1 MDKKKKQ
8 LKEILEKLGKIRGR
22 HTELVTVYVPAGF
35 SLDKIASQ
43 VRQEQSTAQNIKS
56 KAVRKNVLSA
66 LERIL
71 QHLKLYKQTPK
82 NGLAI
87 FSGNVSEKDGVADVE
102 IWAVEPPEPVRT
114 KLYWC
119 GQDFILDPLK
129 EIFREREIY
138 GLIVLDKSEAE
149 IGLLSGKK
157 LESLKHMESI
167 VPGKTKKGGWSQAR
181 YARIREGLL
190 NDFMKKI
197 GEIASAKFKGLKDL
211 RGIII
216 GGPGPIKEMFNDGD
230 FLTYDVKK
238 KVLGVIDT
246 SYSGMPGLQELVER
260 SDELLKEASIM
271 REKHILDRFFGEF
284 AKDSGLAMY
293 GLHEVIDALKAG
305 SIEVLLLS
313 DGFDWIDAKFECAKC
328 DFKKDEV
335 VQRKDAQG
343 HKCDKCGSPLK
354 ITGEN
359 DLAEEI
365 IKLAENSGTKIENIS
380 TDTNRGEQLKELGG
394 IAGILRYRQE

>member
-1 MDKKKKQ
+1 MDNKKQ
-8 LKEILEKLGKIRGR
+8 LKEILEKFGKIRGR

-43 VRQEQSTAQNIKS
+43 IRQEQSTAQNIKS
-56 KAVRKNVLSA
+56 KSVRKNVLAA

-87 FSGNVSEKDGVADVE
+87 FSGNVSEKDGVADIE
-102 IWAVEPPEPVRT
+102 IWAIEPPEPVRT

-149 IGLLSGKK
+149 IGMLSGKK
-157 LESLKHMESI
+157 LNTLKHLESL
-167 VPGKTKKGGWSQAR
+167 VPGKTKAGGWSQAR

-190 NDFMKKI
+190 NDFLKKI
-197 GEIASAKFKGLKDL
+197 GEIASAQFKDLKDL
-211 RGIII
+211 RGVII
-216 GGPGPIKEMFNDGD
+216 GGPGPVKEMFNDGEY
-230 FLTYDVKK
+230 LNYDVKK
-238 KVLGVIDT
+238 RVLGVVDT
-246 SYSGMPGLQELVER
+246 SYSGMPGLHELVER

-271 REKHILDRFFGEF
+271 REKHILERFFGEF
-284 AKDSGLAMY
+284 AKDSGMAIY

-305 SIEVLLLS
+305 SIEILLLS
-313 DGFDWIDAKFECAKC
+313 DGFDWVDAKFECAKC

-335 VQRKDAQG
+335 LQRKDAGG
-343 HKCDKCGSPLK
+343 HKCEKCGSPLK
-354 ITGEN
+354 TTGEN

-365 IKLAENSGTKIENIS
+365 IKLAENTGTTIENIS
-380 TDTNRGEQLKELGG
+380 TDTTRGEQLKELGG
-394 IAGILRYRQE
+394 IAGILRYRQEQ

>member
-1 MDKKKKQ
+1 MDNKKH
-8 LKEILEKLGKIRGR
+8 LKDILEKLGKIRGR
-22 HTELVTVYVPAGF
+22 HTELVTVYIPAGF
-35 SLDKIASQ
+35 NLAKTVDQI
-43 VRQEQSTAQNIKS
+43 RQEQSTAQNIKS
-56 KAVRKNVLSA
+56 KAVRKNVMSA

-71 QHLKLYKQTPK
+71 QHLKLYKGTPR
-82 NGLAI
+82 NGLAV
-87 FSGNVSEKDGVADVE
+87 FSGNVSGKDGVADIE
-102 IWAVEPPEPVRT
+102 IWAIEPPEPIKT

-138 GLIVLDKSEAE
+138 GLVVLDKSEAE

-190 NDFMKKI
+190 NDFMKKV
-197 GEIASAKFKGLKDL
+197 GDVASAQFKDQKDL
-211 RGIII
+211 RGVII
-216 GGPGPIKEMFNDGD
+216 GGPGPIKDMFNDGE
-230 FLTYDVKK
+230 FLSYDIKK
-238 KVLGVIDT
+238 KILGVLDT
-246 SYSGMPGLQELVER
+246 SYSGMPGMQELVER

-271 REKHILDRFFGEF
+271 REMKVLERFFGEF
-284 AKDSGLAMY
+284 AKDSGLAIY
-293 GLHEVIDALKAG
+293 GLHEVIEALKAG
-305 SIEVLLLS
+305 SIETLLLS

-335 VQRKDAQG
+335 LRRQDASG
-343 HKCDKCGSPLK
+343 HKCDKCSGKLK
-354 ITGEN
+354 LTGEN
-359 DLAEEI
+359 DLTEEI
-365 IKLAENSGTKIENIS
+365 LKLAEDMGTKVENIS
-380 TDTNRGEQLKELGG
+380 TDTPRGEQLKELGG